1 MPNADLFERP
11 YTVSQLTREIKV
23 ALEDG
28 FGAVYLVGE
37 LTNVR
42 RPSSGHVYLTLKDDR
57 AQISAVM
64 WRGPASRLPFA
75 LEDGMEV
82 LVEGELTVYEPRGQ
96 YQIVIR
102 RMQPRGVG
110 ALQIAF
116 LKMKE
121 KLEREGLFDP
131 SRKRPLPFMPR
142 KIGIATSPTGA
153 AVRDMLRAIYARFPA
168 AQVVLAPCS
177 VQGAGAA
184 LEIARS
190 VRDLNAVPGV
200 DVIVVGRGGGSLE
213 DLWAFNEEPVA
224 RAIYASRVPV
234 VSAVGHE
241 IDITISDLVAD
252 ARAMTPT
259 DAGRLVAPET
269 EQIEAA
275 LQRGG
280 ERLAAALRGRVARAR
295 ERLDALERSYALRR
309 PLDRVLR
316 EEQRVDELAQRLSRC
331 ARSLTP
337 MLRQRLGAL
346 AGKFEAL
353 GPTNVLARG
362 YSITF
367 GPDGHVL
374 RRAGD
379 VRPGDRLRTLL
390 ADGEFASEALGR

>member
-11 YTVSQLTREIKV
+11 YTVSQLNREIK
-23 ALEDG
+23 AMLEDG
-28 FGAVYLVGE
+28 FGSVYLVGE

-42 RPSSGHVYLTLKDDR
+42 RPSSGHVYLTIKDDR

-64 WRGPASRLPFA
+64 WRGPASRLPFE

-96 YQIVIR
+96 YQIVVR

-131 SRKRPLPFMPR
+131 SRKRQLPFLPR
-142 KIGIATSPTGA
+142 KVGIATSPSGA
-153 AVRDMLRAIYARFPA
+153 AIRDMLRAIYARFPA
-168 AQVVLAPCS
+168 AQVVLAPCA
-177 VQGAGAA
+177 VQGEGAA
-184 LEIARS
+184 QEIARS
-190 VRDLNAVPGV
+190 VRDLNAVPGM

-224 RAIYASRVPV
+224 RAIFASHVPV

-252 ARAMTPT
+252 VRAMTPT
-259 DAGRLVAPET
+259 DAGRLVVPEA
-269 EQIEAA
+269 EQIEEA
-275 LQRGG
+275 LRRGG
-280 ERLAAALRGRVARAR
+280 DRLAGALRGRVARER
-295 ERLDALERSYALRR
+295 ERLDALAKSYVLRR

-316 EEQRVDELAQRLSRC
+316 EEQRVDELAQRLVRC
-331 ARSLTP
+331 ARSQTP
-337 MLRQRLGAL
+337 LLRQKLAAL

-353 GPTNVLARG
+353 GPKNVLARG

-367 GPDGHVL
+367 GPDGRAL
-374 RRAGD
+374 RRAAD
-379 VRPGDRLRTLL
+379 VGTGDRVRTML
-390 ADGEFASEALGR
+390 ADGEFASQAL